1 MGSLST
7 RVDNALKYMQFKD
20 TDQAERNK
28 LTPFSTHVK
37 MKCDLKRSNS
47 MTSLESFVAQIL

>member
-7 RVDNALKYMQFKD
+7 RVDNALKHMQYKD

-28 LTPFSTHVK
+28 LTPPFSIHVK
-37 MKCDLKRSNS
+37 MKCG
-47 MTSLESFVAQIL
+47 LEKK